1 MDFLCQQSLLLRA
14 TLLVLCS
21 LFLSSVSF
29 VQEGGAAYTSDVL
42 LYNLQ
47 LTHILW
53 MMLIYG
59 TGIDSL
65 VTTV

>member
-1 MDFLCQQSLLLRA
+1 
-14 TLLVLCS
+14 